1 MEEHPLGQ
9 HIMIDLETLGTRP
22 GSVILSIGA
31 VVFDLKTGKL
41 GAEFYKNISRASCEK
56 AGLTTDASTV
66 VWWEQQSPEAK
77 AALEPDQVT
86 LLEALA
92 AFTDW
97 FARVGGECVW
107 GHGASFDPVL
117 LESAYRAERVL
128 PPWKFWN
135 VRCCRTVL
143 ALGNRT
149 LDKTRFGQH
158 HNALDDAKSQAMA
171 VAAALRLGVKA

>member
-1 MEEHPLGQ
+1 MGQ

-41 GAEFYKNISRASCEK
+41 EAEFYKNIDRASCEK
-56 AGLTTDASTV
+56 VGLTTDNATV
-66 VWWEQQSPEAK
+66 EWWEKQSPEAK
-77 AALEPDQVT
+77 AALEPDQVK
-86 LLEALA
+86 LLDALA

-107 GHGASFDPVL
+107 GHGATFDLVL
-117 LESAYRAERVL
+117 LAEAYRAERVP

-135 VRCCRTVL
+135 ERCCRTVL

-149 LDKTRFGQH
+149 PDKTRFGLH